1 VDEGVLLMGWAQ
13 VSKAMALDPMV
24 TPSEMRVYVAIATYR
39 GSGDRASPGMGRLAR
54 ETGLSVATIK
64 RSVAGL
70 IAKKYLA
77 MVRSGGGRAPNVYRL
92 LGSIGLTGEP
102 GAPMTPVTH
111 DPGHPCTPRGVTH
124 DPAGGSPMTYE
135 EEPVTRT
142 NKNNHTDAPQA
153 AMDLGDNTSSKK
165 KGKRKLAGQF
175 PPSPEAALEYGNE
188 WIASKAGYLADDVDR
203 AVDYL
208 DGVGW
213 TTGKRQTALKDW
225 QGGLRTCIRQQ
236 KGFREK
242 NTTTDNRPAK
252 GYGSAPVDSGFY
264 SRD

>member
-1 VDEGVLLMGWAQ
+1 MDEGVLLMGWAQ
-13 VSKAMALDPMV
+13 VSKAMALDPKV

-39 GSGDRASPGMGRLAR
+39 GNGDRASPGMGRLAR

-77 MVRSGGGRAPNVYRL
+77 MVRSGGGRVPNVYRL

-153 AMDLGDNTSSKK
+153 PLDFADKPSKPK
-165 KGKRKLAGQF
+165 RTRKAKPQPDTPPTLEEAIAYLCDEWKGKAT
-175 PPSPEAALEYGNE
+175 PAEAEEAWVYWQGEK
-188 WIASKAGYLADDVDR
+188 WHSKRGPVMDWKATLWR
-203 AVDYL
+203 AVNNQRK
-208 DGVGW
+208 W
-213 TTGKRQTALKDW
+213 ARERTTD
-225 QGGLRTCIRQQ
+225 
-236 KGFREK
+236 
-242 NTTTDNRPAK
+242 DNRPAK
-252 GYGSAPVDSGFY
+252 GYGSKPENSGGAW
-264 SRD
+264 RMD